1 MRNREVRR
9 EGASGDRDMGRETG
23 ENQRD
28 IQEGMKRYGKTGTE
42 MRGDRD
48 IERQVWGCGRNAG
61 IERQGHGY
69 GG

>member
-1 MRNREVRR
+1 
-9 EGASGDRDMGRETG
+9 MGRERG

-48 IERQVWGCGRNAG
+48 MERQVWGCGRNAG
-61 IERQGHGY
+61 IDRDMGMGDRQADKERHREMGR
-69 GG
+69 